1 MTSSTDEVV
10 VVLRANRCTDGA
22 KTVIPTYPVSWRVGG
37 GGGGGGVLTYSSNQR
52 LSV

>member
-37 GGGGGGVLTYSSNQR
+37 GGGGVLTYSSNQR